1 MPGHNSKMTTM
12 NAQTNSESQS
22 QQTPRESTC
31 LIPRVDISE
40 LKDEYVL
47 EAEMPGVSKE
57 SLEVLLDN
65 NELTLH
71 GRRTDPEPP
80 CHPLHLESNRLDFRR
95 TFELDPVIDANR
107 ISVRIEQGLVTVR
120 LPKSEKAKPRRVEV
134 T

>member
-1 MPGHNSKMTTM
+1 MTTQTTTEAQPRQTQAE
-12 NAQTNSESQS
+12 NAWLT
-22 QQTPRESTC
+22 
-31 LIPRVDISE
+31 PRVDINE

-65 NELTLH
+65 NELTLL
-71 GRRTDPEPP
+71 GRRADREPAGE
-80 CHPLHLESNRLDFRR
+80 PLHLESNRLGFRR
-95 TFELDPVIDANR
+95 TFELDPLIDTNR

-134 T
+134 N